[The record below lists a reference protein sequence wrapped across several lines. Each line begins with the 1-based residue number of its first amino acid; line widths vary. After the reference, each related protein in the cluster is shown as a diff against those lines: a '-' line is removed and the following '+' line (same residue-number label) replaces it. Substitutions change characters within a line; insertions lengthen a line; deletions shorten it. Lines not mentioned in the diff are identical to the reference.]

1 MAFSFCAVFAISVS
15 TTTSKPP
22 GVIKADLCRVLDRM
36 QVQYRET
43 KSGFECIHAP
53 SIDLSSVQTQNN
65 ANSRRHGHGHAHHG
79 SSGSDGDGGHGV
91 RRSLTKKVSKLSFA
105 ALKGKEKDKDR
116 ERETTTHA
124 STTPTPQTPL
134 QDSLPTPRTEKDVD
148 LTTATSISDGSSLF
162 NVSSNAHTIKPEN
175 SPDAE
180 NVDAILVN
188 NANPGPG
195 SPHSKNLPP
204 IPRDFGGA
212 ITVVVDGH
220 PPASPGPNTMMQT
233 PGASLFDKSSFDSS
247 LCVRFE
253 INIVKVGG
261 VLCFVSLMCV
271 A

>member
-1 MAFSFCAVFAISVS
+1 MRLELTLGFSSCAVFAISVS

-116 ERETTTHA
+116 ERENTT
-124 STTPTPQTPL
+124 QTRRRV
-134 QDSLPTPRTEKDVD
+134 SRSRTRSPSRDRFGRDV
-148 LTTATSISDGSSLF
+148 
-162 NVSSNAHTIKPEN
+162 
-175 SPDAE
+175 
-180 NVDAILVN
+180 
-188 NANPGPG
+188 
-195 SPHSKNLPP
+195 
-204 IPRDFGGA
+204 R
-212 ITVVVDGH
+212 
-220 PPASPGPNTMMQT
+220 
-233 PGASLFDKSSFDSS
+233 
-247 LCVRFE
+247 R
-253 INIVKVGG
+253 
-261 VLCFVSLMCV
+261 
-271 A
+271 